1 MIVFP
6 IKKIFNI
13 KINSLSYYNQCK
25 VLATSQIP
33 INMNLI
39 YYLTRVKRKLTID
52 FLEIKFDIEQ
62 NCLKLIKN

>member
-1 MIVFP
+1 MIIFP
-6 IKKIFNI
+6 IKKLFNV

-39 YYLTRVKRKLTID
+39 YYLNRVKYELTID
-52 FLEIKFDIEQ
+52 FLEIKLDIEQ
-62 NCLKLIKN
+62 NFLKLIKN